1 MIKKKVFISAGIIFL
16 CFGNFIFSQSDYTKI
31 KTSSEELKTS
41 SHVSGTFSVPN
52 PQLAASTEDYLVTA
66 GDIYELGFSANGK
79 AVAYSIVVDSSY
91 SVKVANV
98 GVVNGYGKTFMQ
110 LKKEVE
116 QIINKNYPMSGVQL
130 VIKSPASFKVTLAGE
145 VNETSI
151 VSAWGLARLS
161 AVINDSLTQFSSMRN
176 IEIKSH
182 DGTVKTY
189 DLFKAK
195 RDADMSQDP
204 YLRPD
209 DVITIGRKD
218 RTVSIQGAV
227 ERPGSYELLQGEN
240 IKELIDIYGGGL
252 LDRADLSRIEILRTD
267 GMVKSAGKKIYLDE
281 KNIESNFE
289 VMNYDTVYIY
299 SYSDLKPI
307 AFFEGAVLVS
317 IGEDSAA
324 ELVGSNKISIT
335 FDADENYA
343 FFIRRNAGLFTSI
356 SDLKNA
362 YIRRGDTFIPLN
374 LEEILYDSDYYST
387 EVVKNYDTILIPF
400 LQSFVTVAGAVKK
413 PGRYPYI
420 PDRNWSYYIGLA
432 GGFDKTEN
440 AGQVVTIK
448 DKNNKR
454 HSKGD
459 PITPETTITA
469 ESTAFTYYFNK
480 YAPLITT
487 TLTAISTVLTIYIAT
502 KNTD

>member
-400 LQSFVTVAGAVKK
+400 LQSF
-413 PGRYPYI
+413 
-420 PDRNWSYYIGLA
+420 
-432 GGFDKTEN
+432 
-440 AGQVVTIK
+440 
-448 DKNNKR
+448 
-454 HSKGD
+454 
-459 PITPETTITA
+459 
-469 ESTAFTYYFNK
+469 
-480 YAPLITT
+480 
-487 TLTAISTVLTIYIAT
+487 
-502 KNTD
+502 